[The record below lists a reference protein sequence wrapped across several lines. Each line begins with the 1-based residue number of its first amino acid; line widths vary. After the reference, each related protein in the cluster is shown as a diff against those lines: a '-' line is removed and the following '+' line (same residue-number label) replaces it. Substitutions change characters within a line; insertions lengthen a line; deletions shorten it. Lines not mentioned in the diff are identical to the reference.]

1 MVAVEYAE
9 FLQQFRERTAKRM
22 EEFEKA
28 IALTQ
33 RKLDD
38 AAEDVEKKKQPVVV
52 ESLEKPI
59 RMARRQQRGRG
70 PVKSVL
76 REA

>member
-1 MVAVEYAE
+1 MEYAE

-33 RKLDD
+33 RKLDN

-52 ESLEKPI
+52 ESLEKD
-59 RMARRQQRGRG
+59 R
-70 PVKSVL
+70 KSVV
-76 REA
+76 

>member
-1 MVAVEYAE
+1 MEYAE

-28 IALTQ
+28 IASTQ

-38 AAEDVEKKKQPVVV
+38 VAEDVEKKKQPIEV
-52 ESLEKPI
+52 EPLEKPV
-59 RMARRQQRGRG
+59 RVARRSSRGRG